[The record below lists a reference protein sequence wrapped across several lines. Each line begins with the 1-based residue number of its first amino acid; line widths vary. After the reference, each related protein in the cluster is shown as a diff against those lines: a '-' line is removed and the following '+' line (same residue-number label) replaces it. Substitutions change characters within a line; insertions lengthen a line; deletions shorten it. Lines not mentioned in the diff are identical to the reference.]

1 MASAVK
7 RVRKRDGRLVDFDQ
21 GKITNAIYKALFA
34 IEGKDGDTAKTVS
47 DRVVEKLSKLYA
59 GKTPGVEAI
68 QDLVVETLR
77 ETGHDHVA
85 LDYQSYR
92 ERKAG
97 LRALRGELG
106 ILDEPKLTV
115 NAIEVLEKRYLLKN
129 EKGELIETPT
139 GMFWRVAE
147 AVAFADEKYGGDS
160 KAAAKEFYGVMS
172 KLEFIPNSPTLFNA
186 GTKTGFALS
195 ACYVLPVEDSLED
208 IFTSL
213 KNMALIEQTGGG
225 VGFDF
230 SKLRPAGDVVKT
242 TMGVASG
249 PVSFMKIFDAA
260 TEVIKAGGRRRGAMM
275 AILRVDHP
283 DVIEFITA
291 KTRPGVLTNF
301 NISVTVTDAF
311 MDAVERNNDYDLI
324 NPRTKQPV
332 RKLSARYVWDRLVD
346 NAWRSGDP
354 GIVFIDEVNRHN
366 PTPVVGVIESTNP
379 CGEQPLLPYESCNL
393 GSINL
398 SKMFREGAVDW
409 DKLRRTTYTS
419 VHFLDNVIDVN
430 PYQLKETDKIT
441 RANRKIGLGVMGF
454 ADLLILMGIP
464 YDSEKA
470 TEIGEE
476 IAKFINE
483 EAGKASER
491 LGLERGSF
499 PNFEVS
505 IWKGKFRARRNATV
519 TTIAPTGTISIIAGC
534 SSGIEPLFAVA
545 FMRHV
550 LEGARL
556 FELHPIFEELAKT
569 RGFYGGETLE
579 KIVSHGTIRDVEG
592 VPEDLRKIFVT
603 AHDITPDWH
612 VKIQAAFQKHTENA
626 VSKTVNLQEDASL
639 NDVENVFQ
647 LAYKLRCK
655 GVTVYRYGSK
665 GVQVLNLGVESRGEE
680 KVATAEA
687 EYAGGRPIE
696 GCEVCG

>member
-1 MASAVK
+1 MTRTVGK
-7 RVRKRDGRLVDFDQ
+7 VTKRDGRLVPFDQ
-21 GKITNAIYKALFA
+21 AKITNAIYKALYA
-34 IEGKDGDTAKTVS
+34 VEGKDGDTAKAVS
-47 DRVVEKLSKLYA
+47 DRVVEKLKQYP
-59 GKTPGVEAI
+59 GQTPGVEAI

-77 ETGHDHVA
+77 ETGHPRVA
-85 LDYQSYR
+85 DDYQSYR
-92 ERKAG
+92 ERKAE

-106 ILDEPKLTV
+106 IQDEPKLTV
-115 NAIEVLEKRYLLKN
+115 NAMEVLEKRYLLKDEEGN
-129 EKGELIETPT
+129 LAETPT
-139 GMFWRVAE
+139 GMFLRVAE
-147 AVAFADEKYGGDS
+147 AVAEADKKYGDDP
-160 KAAAKEFYGVMS
+160 AASAEEFYAAMS
-172 KLEFIPNSPTLFNA
+172 RLEFLPNSPTLFNA

-195 ACYVLPVEDSLED
+195 ACYVLPIEDSLEG

-230 SKLRPAGDVVKT
+230 SRLRPAGDVVKT

-291 KTRPGVLTNF
+291 KTRPGALTNF
-301 NISVTVTDAF
+301 NISVTATDAF
-311 MDAVERNNDYDLI
+311 MQAVENNEDYTLI
-324 NPRTKQPV
+324 NPRTKKPV
-332 RKLSARYVWDRLVD
+332 KRLGARYVWDRLVD

-354 GIVFIDEVNRHN
+354 GIIFIDEVNRHN
-366 PTPVVGVIESTNP
+366 PTPTLGPMASTNP

-398 SKMFREGAVDW
+398 SKMLRGGAVDW
-409 DKLRRTTYTS
+409 EKLGKTVRTA
-419 VHFLDNVIDVN
+419 VHFLDNVIDIN
-430 PYQLKETDKIT
+430 PYPLRETDEIT

-454 ADLLILMGIP
+454 ADLLILMDAP
-464 YDSEKA
+464 YDSERA
-470 TEIGEE
+470 AEIGEE
-476 IAKFINE
+476 IARFINE

-499 PNFEVS
+499 PNFGGS
-505 IWKGKFRARRNATV
+505 IWKGKYRARRNATV
-519 TTIAPTGTISIIAGC
+519 TTVAPTGTISIIAGC
-534 SSGIEPLFAVA
+534 SSGVEPLFAVA

-556 FELHPIFEELAKT
+556 FELHPIFEKIAKE
-569 RGFYGGETLE
+569 RGFYSGETLE
-579 KIVSHGTIRDVEG
+579 KIVSHGTIGDVED
-592 VPEDLRKIFVT
+592 VPEDVRRLFVT
-603 AHDITPDWH
+603 AHDITPEWH
-612 VKIQAAFQKHTENA
+612 VRIQAAFQRHTENA
-626 VSKTVNLQEDASL
+626 VSKTVNLPEDASL
-639 NDVENVFQ
+639 SDVEGVFR
-647 LAYKLRCK
+647 LAYRLRCK

-665 GVQVLNLGVESRGEE
+665 GTQVLNLGGEGRA
-680 KVATAEA
+680 ATASA

>member
-1 MASAVK
+1 MTGTVGK
-7 RVRKRDGRLVDFDQ
+7 VTKRDGRLVPFDQ
-21 GKITNAIYKALFA
+21 AKITNAIYKALYA
-34 IEGKDGDTAKTVS
+34 VEGKDGDTAKAVS
-47 DRVVEKLSKLYA
+47 DRVVEKLKQYP
-59 GKTPGVEAI
+59 GQTPGVEAI

-77 ETGHDHVA
+77 ETGHPRVA
-85 LDYQSYR
+85 DDYQTYR
-92 ERKAG
+92 ERKAE

-106 ILDEPKLTV
+106 IQDEPKLTV
-115 NAIEVLEKRYLLKN
+115 NAMEVLEKRYLLKDEEGN
-129 EKGELIETPT
+129 LAETPT
-139 GMFWRVAE
+139 GMFLRVAE
-147 AVAFADEKYGGDS
+147 AVAEADKKYGDDP
-160 KAAAKEFYGVMS
+160 AASAEEFYAAMS
-172 KLEFIPNSPTLFNA
+172 RLEFLPNSPTLFNA

-195 ACYVLPVEDSLED
+195 ACYVLPIEDSLEG

-230 SKLRPAGDVVKT
+230 SRLRPAGDVVKT

-291 KTRPGVLTNF
+291 KTRPGALTNF
-301 NISVTVTDAF
+301 NISVTATDAF
-311 MDAVERNNDYDLI
+311 MQAVENNEDYTLI
-324 NPRTKQPV
+324 NPRTKKPV
-332 RKLSARYVWDRLVD
+332 KRLGARYVWDRLVD

-354 GIVFIDEVNRHN
+354 GIIFIDEVNRHN
-366 PTPVVGVIESTNP
+366 PTPTLGPMASTNP

-398 SKMFREGAVDW
+398 SKMLRGGAVDW
-409 DKLRRTTYTS
+409 EKLGKTVRTA
-419 VHFLDNVIDVN
+419 VHFLDNVIDIN
-430 PYQLKETDKIT
+430 PYPLRETDEIT

-454 ADLLILMGIP
+454 ADLLILMDAP
-464 YDSEKA
+464 YDSERA
-470 TEIGEE
+470 AEIGEE
-476 IAKFINE
+476 IARFINE

-499 PNFEVS
+499 PNFGGS
-505 IWKGKFRARRNATV
+505 IWKGKYRARRNATV
-519 TTIAPTGTISIIAGC
+519 TTVAPTGTISIIAGC
-534 SSGIEPLFAVA
+534 SSGVEPLFAVA

-556 FELHPIFEELAKT
+556 FELHPIFEKIAKE
-569 RGFYGGETLE
+569 RGFYSGETLE
-579 KIVSHGTIRDVEG
+579 KIVSHGTIGDVED
-592 VPEDLRKIFVT
+592 VPEDVRRLFVT
-603 AHDITPDWH
+603 AHDITPEWH
-612 VKIQAAFQKHTENA
+612 VRIQAAFQKHTENA
-626 VSKTVNLQEDASL
+626 VSKTVNLPEDASL
-639 NDVENVFQ
+639 SDVEGVFR
-647 LAYKLRCK
+647 LAYRLRCK

-665 GVQVLNLGVESRGEE
+665 GTQVLNLGGEGRA
-680 KVATAEA
+680 ATASA

>member
-1 MASAVK
+1 MTGTVGK
-7 RVRKRDGRLVDFDQ
+7 VTKRDGRLVPFDQ
-21 GKITNAIYKALFA
+21 AKITNAIYKALYA
-34 IEGKDGDTAKTVS
+34 VEGKDGDTAKAVS
-47 DRVVEKLSKLYA
+47 DRVVEKLKQYP
-59 GKTPGVEAI
+59 GQTPGVEAI

-77 ETGHDHVA
+77 ETGHPRVA
-85 LDYQSYR
+85 DDYQTYR
-92 ERKAG
+92 ERKAE

-106 ILDEPKLTV
+106 IQDEPKLTV
-115 NAIEVLEKRYLLKN
+115 NAMEVLEKRYLLKDEEGN
-129 EKGELIETPT
+129 LAETPT
-139 GMFWRVAE
+139 GMFLRVAE
-147 AVAFADEKYGGDS
+147 AVAEADKKYGDDP
-160 KAAAKEFYGVMS
+160 AASAEEFYAAMS
-172 KLEFIPNSPTLFNA
+172 RLEFLPNSPTLFNA

-195 ACYVLPVEDSLED
+195 ACYVLPIEDSLEG

-230 SKLRPAGDVVKT
+230 SRLRPAGDVVKT

-291 KTRPGVLTNF
+291 KTRPGALTNF
-301 NISVTVTDAF
+301 NISVTATDAF
-311 MDAVERNNDYDLI
+311 MQAVENNEDYTLI
-324 NPRTKQPV
+324 NPRTKKPV
-332 RKLSARYVWDRLVD
+332 KRLGARYVWDRLVD

-354 GIVFIDEVNRHN
+354 GIIFIDEVNRHN
-366 PTPVVGVIESTNP
+366 PTPTLGPMASTNP

-398 SKMFREGAVDW
+398 SKMLRGGAVDW
-409 DKLRRTTYTS
+409 EKLGKTVHTAI
-419 VHFLDNVIDVN
+419 HFLDNVIDIN
-430 PYQLKETDKIT
+430 PYPLKETDEIT

-454 ADLLILMGIP
+454 ADLLILMDAP
-464 YDSEKA
+464 YDSERA
-470 TEIGEE
+470 AEIGEE
-476 IAKFINE
+476 IARFINE

-499 PNFEVS
+499 PNFGGS
-505 IWKGKFRARRNATV
+505 IWKGKYRARRNATV
-519 TTIAPTGTISIIAGC
+519 TTVAPTGTISIIAGC
-534 SSGIEPLFAVA
+534 SSGVEPLFAVA

-556 FELHPIFEELAKT
+556 FELHPIFEKIAKE
-569 RGFYGGETLE
+569 RGFYSGETLE
-579 KIVSHGTIRDVEG
+579 KIVSHGTIGDVED
-592 VPEDLRKIFVT
+592 VPEDVRRLFVT
-603 AHDITPDWH
+603 AHDITPEWH
-612 VKIQAAFQKHTENA
+612 VRIQAAFQRHTENA
-626 VSKTVNLQEDASL
+626 VSKTVNLPEDASL
-639 NDVENVFQ
+639 SDVEGVFR
-647 LAYKLRCK
+647 LAYRLRCK

-665 GVQVLNLGVESRGEE
+665 GTQVLNLGGEGR
-680 KVATAEA
+680 VATASA